1 MLWPRFHSKIH
12 DIKSRS
18 LPKMAF
24 FIREK
29 KVKGCVVSAPF
40 GMITPE
46 QIVIKLKIGIVV
58 GHRELSQKMRCL
70 INIQTTAVT
79 TRATSFKGVNHICKK
94 GLNLWCLEFIDLIP
108 TPLIPRHMYWVTKH
122 LYSDLQRPRHFLLTT
137 YIIIITNS
145 TFKCHC
151 HKI

>member
-1 MLWPRFHSKIH
+1 MILNHDRFPKWLFLLERRKSMVVLFLHHLGWSKF
-12 DIKSRS
+12 K
-18 LPKMAF
+18 
-24 FIREK
+24 
-29 KVKGCVVSAPF
+29 
-40 GMITPE
+40 PE

-58 GHRELSQKMRCL
+58 GHRELYQKMRCL

-94 GLNLWCLEFIDLIP
+94 GLSLWCLEFIDLIP
-108 TPLIPRHMYWVTKH
+108 TPLIPKHMYWVTKH
-122 LYSDLQRPRHFLLTT
+122 LYWDLQRPRHFLLTT